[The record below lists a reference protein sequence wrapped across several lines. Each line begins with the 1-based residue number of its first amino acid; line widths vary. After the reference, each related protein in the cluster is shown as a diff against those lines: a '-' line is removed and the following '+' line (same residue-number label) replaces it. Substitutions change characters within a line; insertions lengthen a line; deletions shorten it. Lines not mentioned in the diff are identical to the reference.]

1 MVPDQRSAASN
12 PHDVVLQFENHR
24 GKADPMKA
32 IQSEAE
38 QAFYREVVKLV
49 ASDAPEGWVIAV
61 MKIEVGGPVCEV
73 TVDHIDAT
81 GHVIWF
87 DITHELRQMLCRA
100 CEQFRTAMQDSGG
113 TAWRHASLTLS
124 ISGVISAEFWNR

>member
-1 MVPDQRSAASN
+1 MTWFCISQY
-12 PHDVVLQFENHR
+12 HR

-38 QAFYREVVKLV
+38 QAFYREVVQLV
-49 ASDAPEGWVIAV
+49 ASDAPDGWVISV
-61 MKIEVGGPVCEV
+61 MKIEVGEPACEV

-87 DITHELRQMLCRA
+87 DITGELRQLLCRA
-100 CEQFRTAMQDSGG
+100 CEQFRVATQSGAG
-113 TAWRHASLTLS
+113 ANWLHASLTLS
-124 ISGVISAEFWNR
+124 SSGVISADFWRR